1 MVSWYGA
8 LSGALPEVKAKGAKS
23 LILLVYWMLW
33 CKRNRRILYGT
44 ERCSDQLVALIKA
57 EARQW
62 ILSAASKL
70 CGIVDHHLS

>member
-1 MVSWYGA
+1 MVSWYGV

-44 ERCSDQLVALIKA
+44 ERCPDQLVALIKA

-62 ILSAASKL
+62 ILSGASKL